1 MRISV
6 GLFFSFCFVAN
17 FIYSQVP
24 VGSWQAHLPYA
35 SSKVIVN
42 AGNKFFVASETG
54 MFSYDAHD
62 NSLDTYS
69 KINGLSD
76 VGLNALAFDPAQN
89 LLIIGYSNGNLD
101 LLQDKVFY
109 NLPDIKNKDLQGRKD
124 VYNICFHNDKA
135 FMACDFGV
143 VVVDVTKREI
153 ADAYLL
159 SQYVSNLQVFDVLY
173 HNETVYAASSQ
184 GLYAGNANSNLQDFS
199 TWQKFQQP
207 VTPSNEIRFVGQ
219 LNDKLVISCRFS
231 NNDNIE
237 NNDPDSVYYL
247 NNNSWVKVGGGMV
260 SRIRI
265 TNNQLF
271 VVYPYNLL
279 IYNSNFGL
287 ASNISVTGIKD
298 VCLGITG
305 QITMA
310 HQGKGILNHGLALN
324 VNDTIIPNGPV
335 DYSVYDVAAPG
346 SGNVYFVPGGLTA
359 SGAMVF
365 YPAKLMHLKNNNWNS
380 FTMSNT
386 PELSLPLDFLN
397 LAVDPSNPGHVLA
410 GSWGH
415 GVWDFTIQ
423 NNAVASVIQY
433 HEENSALQ
441 NIIPSQ
447 PHKFIWIGGMAY
459 DASGNLWISNAAVDK
474 PVVVKKKNGQ
484 WASFSGNDLIKG
496 RGSKKIIVSSYGYKW
511 LILTDDRGLF
521 VMDDGGTLENTSDDR
536 YNLFSVKDQENETS
550 NKVLSIAED
559 RDGTIWVGTALGVL
573 TYYNQ
578 ESVFSGTPTA
588 YRIIQ
593 EINGDAQ
600 YLLKSEAI
608 SAIAVDGA
616 NRKWFG
622 TQKSGVFLI
631 SSDGSTQ
638 IMNFTT
644 SNSPLASNNI
654 TSIAIDPETGE
665 VYMGTDKGLFSYK
678 GTSNDGN
685 MDYSGILVFPNPV
698 RENYTGLITIKG
710 LMENS
715 NVKITDIN
723 GNLVYETTSNGG
735 MAIWNGKNFENNR
748 VATGVYLVFCTTS
761 TGEKSVVEKLLFIH

>member
-17 FIYSQVP
+17 FIYSQLP

-35 SSKVIVN
+35 SSKAIVN

-54 MFSYDAHD
+54 MFSYDVSD

-101 LLQDKVFY
+101 LLQDNVFY

-124 VYNICFHNDKA
+124 IYNICIHNNKA
-135 FMACDFGV
+135 YLACDFGV
-143 VVVDVTKREI
+143 VVMDVAKREI

-159 SQYVSNLQVFDVLY
+159 SQYVSNLKVYDVFY
-173 HNETVYAASSQ
+173 HNEIVYAASSQ
-184 GLYAGNANSNLQDFS
+184 GLYAGDANLNLQDFS
-199 TWQKFQQP
+199 TWQKLEQP
-207 VTPSNEIRFVGQ
+207 ATPSNDIRFVGQ
-219 LNDKLVISCRFS
+219 LNDKLVIDCHFS
-231 NNDNIE
+231 NDA
-237 NNDPDSVYYL
+237 DSVYYL
-247 NNNSWVKVGGGMV
+247 SNNSWKKIGGGNI
-260 SRIRI
+260 SKIRLSGD
-265 TNNQLF
+265 QLF
-271 VVYPYNLL
+271 IVYPYNLM

-287 ASNISVTGIKD
+287 LKNIPISGIKD
-298 VCLGITG
+298 ACQGLTG
-305 QITMA
+305 QIVMA
-310 HQGKGILNHGLALN
+310 HEEKGIVNQDLNFITP
-324 VNDTIIPNGPV
+324 VGPT

-346 SGNVYFVPGGLTA
+346 NGVACFVPGGLTA
-359 SGAMVF
+359 AGGNVW
-365 YPAKLMHLKNNNWNS
+365 YKAKLFYLKNNKWHN
-380 FTMSNT
+380 FTMDNT
-386 PELSLPLDFLN
+386 PGLSVPLDFLN
-397 LAVDPSNPGHVLA
+397 LLVDPNNPAHVLT
-410 GSWGH
+410 GSWGY

-423 NNAVASVIQY
+423 NNEVANLVQY

-441 NIIPSQ
+441 NVLPNH
-447 PHKFIWIGGMAY
+447 PHEYIWIGGMAF
-459 DASGNLWISNAAVDK
+459 DPMGNLWISNAAVDK
-474 PVVVKKKNGQ
+474 PIVVKKKNGQ
-484 WASFSGNDLIKG
+484 WASFSGNDLLKG
-496 RGSKKIIVSSYGYKW
+496 RGSKKLIVSSYGYKW
-511 LILTDDRGLF
+511 LILTDERGLF
-521 VMDDGGTLENTSDDR
+521 VMDDRGSIDNTSDDR

-550 NKVLSIAED
+550 NKILSIAED

-608 SAIAVDGA
+608 SAVAIDGA

-631 SSDGSTQ
+631 SSDGSSQ

-654 TSIAIDPETGE
+654 TSLAIDPQTGE
-665 VYMGTDKGLFSYK
+665 VYIGTDKGLFSYK
-678 GTSNDGN
+678 GTANDGN
-685 MDYSGILVFPNPV
+685 TNFSGILVFPNPV

-735 MAIWNGKNFENNR
+735 MAIWNGKNFENKR

-761 TGEKSVVEKLLFIH
+761 MGEKSAVEKLLFIH